1 MRHQRLANDPDEYV
15 EEGDELH
22 LVSESSHEPL
32 IGPTA
37 ILTTFLNALLMS
49 AFIVYIVKSEFTFNF
64 FTFLLGICAAAAFI
78 ANCFV
83 AAKIYQRVRD
93 ESLRMGRPEE
103 FRDYANRVNTNEP
116 VIHEKVAED
125 FRRKFPF
132 WPREK
137 RPVYV

>member
-1 MRHQRLANDPDEYV
+1 MRHQRLANDPEDYV
-15 EEGDELH
+15 EEDDELH
-22 LVSESSHEPL
+22 LVNPESSREPL

-49 AFIVYIVKSEFTFNF
+49 AFIVYLVKSEFAFTF

-78 ANCFV
+78 ANGFV

-103 FRDYANRVNTNEP
+103 FRDFANR
-116 VIHEKVAED
+116 
-125 FRRKFPF
+125 
-132 WPREK
+132 
-137 RPVYV
+137 